1 MNIDYE
7 NPWIYRNRPFS
18 SDDIDDFYGF
28 VYNITN
34 LQNQRQYIG
43 RKYFWSHRKPPGKK
57 RRVKKNL
64 TGKNTM
70 GLVRNLKKTL
80 NDWVD
85 KILVE
90 LSCHYIKHLA
100 KQTSRKQD
108 NSSSTES
115 LPNPLTQEDLPT
127 TIATSSAG
135 TSEKTIM
142 METEEI
148 VADVRQWAID
158 KVQEYNG
165 KGIERIYDQM
175 ALMAEF
181 DEWFD
186 PQEDLEVISLDEISK
201 DQYDDF
207 VDYMKD

>member
-1 MNIDYE
+1 
-7 NPWIYRNRPFS
+7 
-18 SDDIDDFYGF
+18 
-28 VYNITN
+28 
-34 LQNQRQYIG
+34 
-43 RKYFWSHRKPPGKK
+43 
-57 RRVKKNL
+57 
-64 TGKNTM
+64 M

-100 KQTSRKQD
+100 KQTLKKPD

-115 LPNPLTQEDLPT
+115 LPNPLTQGDLPT

-158 KVQEYNG
+158 KVEEYNG
-165 KGIERIYDQM
+165 KGVDRIYDMM
-175 ALMAEF
+175 AIMAEF

-186 PQEDLEVISLDEISK
+186 PQEDLEVVSLDEINK

-207 VDYMKD
+207 VDHKNQ

>member
-1 MNIDYE
+1 
-7 NPWIYRNRPFS
+7 
-18 SDDIDDFYGF
+18 
-28 VYNITN
+28 
-34 LQNQRQYIG
+34 
-43 RKYFWSHRKPPGKK
+43 
-57 RRVKKNL
+57 
-64 TGKNTM
+64 M
-70 GLVRNLKKTL
+70 GLVQNLKRTL

-100 KQTSRKQD
+100 NQTLKKQD

-115 LPNPLTQEDLPT
+115 LPNHLTQEDLPT
-127 TIATSSAG
+127 TIVTSSAG

-148 VADVRQWAID
+148 VSEVREWAIK
-158 KVQEYNG
+158 KVEEYQG

-175 ALMAEF
+175 AIMAEF

-186 PQEDLEVISLDEISK
+186 PKEDLEVVSLDKITEE
-201 DQYDDF
+201 QYNDF
-207 VDYMKD
+207 VENNDGVERG

>member
-1 MNIDYE
+1 
-7 NPWIYRNRPFS
+7 
-18 SDDIDDFYGF
+18 
-28 VYNITN
+28 
-34 LQNQRQYIG
+34 
-43 RKYFWSHRKPPGKK
+43 
-57 RRVKKNL
+57 
-64 TGKNTM
+64 M
-70 GLVRNLKKTL
+70 GLVQNLKKTL

-85 KILVE
+85 KILVA
-90 LSCHYIKHLA
+90 LSSAYIKQLA
-100 KQTSRKQD
+100 KQTLKKQD

-115 LPNPLTQEDLPT
+115 LPNPLTQGDLPT

-175 ALMAEF
+175 AIMAEF

-186 PQEDLEVISLDEISK
+186 PKEDLEVVSLDEISQE
-201 DQYDDF
+201 QYDDF
-207 VDYMKD
+207 VDYSDGIERA

>member
-1 MNIDYE
+1 
-7 NPWIYRNRPFS
+7 
-18 SDDIDDFYGF
+18 
-28 VYNITN
+28 
-34 LQNQRQYIG
+34 
-43 RKYFWSHRKPPGKK
+43 
-57 RRVKKNL
+57 
-64 TGKNTM
+64 M
-70 GLVRNLKKTL
+70 GLVQNLKKTL
-80 NDWVD
+80 NDWGD

-90 LSCHYIKHLA
+90 LSSAYIKQLA
-100 KQTSRKQD
+100 KQTLKKQD

-165 KGIERIYDQM
+165 KGIDRIYDQM
-175 ALMAEF
+175 AIMAEF

-186 PQEDLEVISLDEISK
+186 PKEDLEVVSLDEISQE
-201 DQYDDF
+201 QYDDF
-207 VDYMKD
+207 VDYSDGIERA

>member
-1 MNIDYE
+1 
-7 NPWIYRNRPFS
+7 
-18 SDDIDDFYGF
+18 
-28 VYNITN
+28 
-34 LQNQRQYIG
+34 
-43 RKYFWSHRKPPGKK
+43 
-57 RRVKKNL
+57 
-64 TGKNTM
+64 M
-70 GLVRNLKKTL
+70 GLAQNLKRIL

-85 KILVE
+85 KTLVA
-90 LSCHYIKHLA
+90 LSSAYIKQLA
-100 KQTSRKQD
+100 KQTLKKQD

-207 VDYMKD
+207 VDHKNQ

>member
-1 MNIDYE
+1 
-7 NPWIYRNRPFS
+7 
-18 SDDIDDFYGF
+18 
-28 VYNITN
+28 
-34 LQNQRQYIG
+34 
-43 RKYFWSHRKPPGKK
+43 
-57 RRVKKNL
+57 
-64 TGKNTM
+64 M

-100 KQTSRKQD
+100 KQTLKKQD
-108 NSSSTES
+108 NSSSTEFS
-115 LPNPLTQEDLPT
+115 PNPLTVEFPPT
-127 TIATSSAG
+127 IIATSSQG

-175 ALMAEF
+175 AIMAEF

-186 PQEDLEVISLDEISK
+186 PKEDLEVVSLDEISQE
-201 DQYDDF
+201 QYDDF
-207 VDYMKD
+207 VDYSDGIERA

>member
-1 MNIDYE
+1 
-7 NPWIYRNRPFS
+7 
-18 SDDIDDFYGF
+18 
-28 VYNITN
+28 
-34 LQNQRQYIG
+34 
-43 RKYFWSHRKPPGKK
+43 
-57 RRVKKNL
+57 
-64 TGKNTM
+64 M
-70 GLVRNLKKTL
+70 GLVQNLKKTL
-80 NDWVD
+80 NGLVD

-100 KQTSRKQD
+100 KQTLRKQD

-115 LPNPLTQEDLPT
+115 SLNPLTQEDLHT

-165 KGIERIYDQM
+165 KGIDRIYDQM
-175 ALMAEF
+175 AIMAEF

-186 PQEDLEVISLDEISK
+186 PKEDLEVVSLDEITEE
-201 DQYDDF
+201 QYDDF
-207 VDYMKD
+207 VDYSDGIERA

>member
-1 MNIDYE
+1 
-7 NPWIYRNRPFS
+7 
-18 SDDIDDFYGF
+18 
-28 VYNITN
+28 
-34 LQNQRQYIG
+34 
-43 RKYFWSHRKPPGKK
+43 
-57 RRVKKNL
+57 
-64 TGKNTM
+64 M
-70 GLVRNLKKTL
+70 GLVQNLKKTL
-80 NDWVD
+80 SSWGDR
-85 KILVE
+85 ILVE

-115 LPNPLTQEDLPT
+115 LPNPLTQGDLHT

-165 KGIERIYDQM
+165 KGIDRIYDQM
-175 ALMAEF
+175 AIMAEF

-186 PQEDLEVISLDEISK
+186 PKEDLEVVSLDEISQE
-201 DQYDDF
+201 QYDDF
-207 VDYMKD
+207 VDYSDGIERA

>member
-1 MNIDYE
+1 
-7 NPWIYRNRPFS
+7 
-18 SDDIDDFYGF
+18 
-28 VYNITN
+28 
-34 LQNQRQYIG
+34 
-43 RKYFWSHRKPPGKK
+43 
-57 RRVKKNL
+57 
-64 TGKNTM
+64 M
-70 GLVRNLKKTL
+70 GLVQNLKKTL
-80 NDWVD
+80 NGWVD

-100 KQTSRKQD
+100 KQTLKKQD

-115 LPNPLTQEDLPT
+115 SPNPLTQEDLHT

-175 ALMAEF
+175 AIMAEF

-186 PQEDLEVISLDEISK
+186 PKEDLEVVSLDEISQE
-201 DQYDDF
+201 QYDDF
-207 VDYMKD
+207 VDYSDGIERA